1 MRSPRCLSSRENRE
15 NRCSR
20 RALDEQRSTSLN
32 AYFADVPKELCTLA
46 VRSAAP
52 ARSQRAL
59 ASGFCEHL
67 QSHKGDPIG
76 KELPVDQKHRLIT
89 TTASI
94 TTIID
99 SPSADP
105 SKLPAP
111 PSLLRVHKRRPRS
124 SSSHDISVF
133 PPTSN
138 CKFLFTPAQIVP
150 IATSRSRS
158 TTALKSL
165 PSSPLDTCPPP
176 AYSARPELHTP
187 LHEPEPYTSLPEPPL
202 SIPLDMNSDTEEDDD
217 LIYTTSSSRRN
228 ASSNSLRTRLFALA
242 SSTSLSTSH
251 SRGQPKPICTTPGE
265 LCAGETE
272 TETDEPHRH
281 LPTARKVPFSGPLVP
296 PNTLQQRLTP
306 LLFEFSRLLS
316 IVPAI
321 FGTLYNLYHF
331 YSPPPLGSPERID
344 YFVSALWAILTGY
357 QCLCLT
363 TGLLTRWRL
372 YYPPISTLVR
382 LLALQGICWPA
393 THLTL
398 TILGHEKRPVV
409 VWAVIG
415 STTSVSRSVQIWVT
429 SNLWWDSKGGGG
441 KEGGDT
447 AVSATTTEGN
457 RRDRKSVV

>member
-46 VRSAAP
+46 VGSAAP

-272 TETDEPHRH
+272 TETDEPVITPSLLCPCFLFCCLTRESVASTPTHR
-281 LPTARKVPFSGPLVP
+281 PQS
-296 PNTLQQRLTP
+296 P
-306 LLFEFSRLLS
+306 LLR
-316 IVPAI
+316 P
-321 FGTLYNLYHF
+321 TR
-331 YSPPPLGSPERID
+331 SPKYTPTTTNAPPLRVFPTSLHRPR
-344 YFVSALWAILTGY
+344 YLW
-357 QCLCLT
+357 
-363 TGLLTRWRL
+363 
-372 YYPPISTLVR
+372 YPL
-382 LLALQGICWPA
+382 
-393 THLTL
+393 
-398 TILGHEKRPVV
+398 
-409 VWAVIG
+409 
-415 STTSVSRSVQIWVT
+415 
-429 SNLWWDSKGGGG
+429 
-441 KEGGDT
+441 
-447 AVSATTTEGN
+447 
-457 RRDRKSVV
+457 